1 MARDSPKT
9 APSIVQRDY
18 PLDRMATV
26 RTGGAAEYFARAGSG
41 AQLKELLAWAKTI
54 DAQVHVVG
62 SGSNL
67 LIADEGVAGL
77 VVKLDRK
84 LALIKHEGERLMCGG
99 GARLPSVAA
108 RSAQAGLTGIEFGV
122 NIPGTVGGAVRMN
135 ANAYGGELAKVLEWV
150 EVVTAEGSA
159 RRTPA
164 ELGFGYRR
172 SNLTAGEIVARAS
185 FVLTPARTAT
195 VKATLAEMRERR
207 HAAQPQ
213 GIKTFGSTFKN
224 PDGWVGPTE
233 AGGDSPSAPIPPSAS
248 IPVSASKG
256 RSAGLLLAEAGCNGL
271 TIGGARFAEK
281 HANFIEN
288 TGSATTADV
297 IAVMAEGRRRV
308 EERFGVQLE
317 PEVQTLGDVRFPWAT
332 PRGSNSSGVLT
343 AE

>member
-1 MARDSPKT
+1 MMSRDSPKT
-9 APSIVQRDY
+9 IPSIVQRDY
-18 PLDRMATV
+18 PLDRMSTV
-26 RTGGAAEYFARAGSG
+26 RTGGEAEYFARAGSS
-41 AQLKELLAWAKTI
+41 AQLKELLGWAKTI
-54 DAQVHVVG
+54 DAPVHVVG

-67 LIADEGVAGL
+67 LIADEGVTGL

-108 RSAQAGLTGIEFGV
+108 RAAQAGLTGIEFGV

-135 ANAYGGELAKVLEWV
+135 ANAYGGELGKALEWV
-150 EVVTAEGSA
+150 EVMTPAGVQ
-159 RRTPA
+159 RRTPQ
-164 ELGFGYRR
+164 ELGFGYRH

-185 FVLTPARTAT
+185 FVLTPAETAK
-195 VKATLAEMRERR
+195 VKATLEEMRERR

-224 PDGWVGPTE
+224 PEDARAE
-233 AGGDSPSAPIPPSAS
+233 
-248 IPVSASKG
+248 G

-271 TIGGARFAEK
+271 MLGGARFAEK

-288 TGSATTADV
+288 TGTATTADV

-308 EERFGVQLE
+308 KERFGVELE
-317 PEVQTLGDVRFPWAT
+317 PEVQTLGDVPFPW
-332 PRGSNSSGVLT
+332 
-343 AE
+343 